1 MFKAQLVDSTVWK
14 KIFESINAIVTETA
28 ISVNEQGLTLMAMDT
43 VHVTMISLTLV
54 KDDFE
59 VFEIPAKEEYVLGIN
74 TTDLL
79 KMLKRADNTDII
91 TLEFVP
97 EERKLVL
104 KMSRLDS
111 KKSKKFSLSLI
122 DLDATRLPLAQL
134 MEIPLN
140 SIIDIKTKFIHEALN
155 DAEIYTEAIR
165 IITSSDSIT
174 FKSEGSIGEMEYVLE
189 KEEFIVDEQEYK
201 LGVSEGTFTINKL
214 KSILKIS
221 SLVESVNLG
230 LASDAPARLLFNL
243 MEHSKIIYFLAPRVD
258 QTTEE
263 Y

>member
-28 ISVNEQGLTLMAMDT
+28 ISVSEQGLTLMAMDT
-43 VHVTMISLTLV
+43 AHVTMISLTLV
-54 KDDFE
+54 KEDFE

-134 MEIPLN
+134 MEIPL
-140 SIIDIKTKFIHEALN
+140 SSVMDIKTKFIHEALN
-155 DAEIYTEAIR
+155 DAEIYTDAIR
-165 IITSSDSIT
+165 IITSEDSIT

-189 KEEFIVDEQEYK
+189 KEEFTAKEMAAA
-201 LGVSEGTFTINKL
+201 EGTFTISKL

-221 SLVESVNLG
+221 TLVEAAEIGLG
-230 LASDAPARLLFNL
+230 SDAPMRIIFPLL
-243 MEHSKIIYFLAPRVD
+243 EHSKIIYFLAPRVD